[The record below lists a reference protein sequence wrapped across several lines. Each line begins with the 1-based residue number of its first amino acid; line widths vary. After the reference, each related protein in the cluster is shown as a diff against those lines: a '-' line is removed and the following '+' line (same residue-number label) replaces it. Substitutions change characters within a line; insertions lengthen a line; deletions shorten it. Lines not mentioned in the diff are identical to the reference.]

1 MKKIS
6 FIFAAKRV
14 KSKSNLLHFRASKKS
29 RFVEFIVG
37 VLTLSVIIGVLAFG
51 GVISFQDAVAESSD
65 NVSGFAWSENIG
77 WISFNCRNQELS
89 EPRCASTDYGVN
101 IEDDG
106 DFTGYAWS
114 EHIGWVDFAPSGPYP
129 NNPQYSVR
137 TDTADGQLT
146 GWARAL
152 NYGSGWDGWIKIYSA
167 SIDTSTGVF
176 SGWAWGSDVVG
187 WVDLAGSGDGM
198 ETTFPFN
205 HDPVVSNLSVDQG
218 DYCVLAFQPRF
229 YWDFDDED
237 VGDSQ
242 NSYQVQIDDDS
253 DIAASPLIDSCVP
266 SLGTCGDG
274 YTAQSYTPASPS
286 SFDYNTT
293 YYWRI
298 KAWDNR
304 GGESEWVESQFTTI
318 EHETP
323 DIDFTWTPLRPSRGE
338 FAQFCATVEAGVCV
352 SDVSKCYNA
361 LGQQISCSGNI
372 FAWTFPPGTEFSTT
386 TTAASENP
394 QVNFPASGWQV
405 VSLRINDG
413 VGNCI
418 ATKDVRVAAPLP
430 KWQETAP

>member
-1 MKKIS
+1 MKAFIVYPTYRIIDDKAHVYLFGKLENGQSFLSIS
-6 FIFAAKRV
+6 
-14 KSKSNLLHFRASKKS
+14 LFRPYFWVKKS
-29 RFVEFIVG
+29 QLEKALKI
-37 VLTLSVIIGVLAFG
+37 
-51 GVISFQDAVAESSD
+51 AEK
-65 NVSGFAWSENIG
+65 AE
-77 WISFNCRNQELS
+77 
-89 EPRCASTDYGVN
+89 
-101 IEDDG
+101 
-106 DFTGYAWS
+106 
-114 EHIGWVDFAPSGPYP
+114 
-129 NNPQYSVR
+129 
-137 TDTADGQLT
+137 
-146 GWARAL
+146 
-152 NYGSGWDGWIKIYSA
+152 IKA
-167 SIDTSTGVF
+167 EKGKTKGKVK
-176 SGWAWGSDVVG
+176 
-187 WVDLAGSGDGM
+187 
-198 ETTFPFN
+198 N
-205 HDPVVSNLSVDQG
+205 
-218 DYCVLAFQPRF
+218 
-229 YWDFDDED
+229 FDDED

-286 SFDYNTT
+286 SFDYNTI